1 MLAQFYPPTIGGE
14 ERHVADLSAE
24 LATRG
29 HSVTVATLWHEGCA
43 HFEIDRGVRI
53 HRIRGSMQRLER
65 IFSYKDR
72 QFAPPFP
79 DPEALLALRR
89 IIREERPDII
99 HAHNWIVHSFT
110 PLKAWSK
117 AKLVMTLHDYSLVCV
132 QKRLMRHGV
141 RCSGPGLM
149 KCLECAADFYGIGKG
164 VPSTLA
170 NFTWGEIERQAV
182 DMFLPVSH
190 SVAEQTRLAKR
201 KVAYRIIP
209 NFIPDEVEPPGD
221 DAQAMLAQLPE
232 GDFLLYVGDLMPDK
246 GVDVLLQAHAQL
258 NMSQGDREGRMQ
270 MSQGDRK
277 GAPVQYTDMQ
287 MGQDDREGAPLP
299 YTNKMSQGDREGAPL
314 PYTDMQLPL
323 VLIGRPV
330 TGYLEGLPPNVLH
343 LGRWPHSAI
352 MQAWSR
358 CAIALIPSICPDA
371 CPTVAMEAMAMGRP
385 IVASRIGGLTDILVD
400 GQTGLLVPPGD
411 VQELREAIQCLLDDA
426 GRRQGMGMIAKQ
438 CVVAFQA
445 KSVVPRIEDVYC
457 EVLNS

>member
-29 HSVTVATLWHEGCA
+29 HSVAVATLWHEGCA

-141 RCSGPGLM
+141 RCSGSGLM

-170 NFTWGEIERQAV
+170 NFTWGEIERHAV

-201 KVAYRIIP
+201 KVSYRIIP
-209 NFIPDEVEPPGD
+209 NFIPDDVEPPGD
-221 DAQAMLAQLPE
+221 DAQALLAQLPE
-232 GDFLLYVGDLMPDK
+232 DDFLLYVGDLMPDK
-246 GVDVLLQAHAQL
+246 GVDVLLQAYAQL
-258 NMSQGDREGRMQ
+258 KMLGQGDSEGRQ
-270 MSQGDRK
+270 GGQSDQGDRK
-277 GAPVQYTDMQ
+277 GAPVQYSNGL
-287 MGQDDREGAPLP
+287 MGQGGQGR
-299 YTNKMSQGDREGAPL
+299 QGDREGAPVQ
-314 PYTDMQLPL
+314 YSNGQLPL

-330 TGYLEGLPPNVLH
+330 TGYLERVPLNVLH

-385 IVASRIGGLTDILVD
+385 IVASHIGGLTDILVD

-411 VQELREAIQCLLDDA
+411 VQGLREAIQCLLDDA
-426 GRRQGMGMIAKQ
+426 GRRHDMGMIAKQ
-438 CVVAFQA
+438 RVVAFQA
-445 KSVVPRIEDVYC
+445 NSVVPRIEEVYRK
-457 EVLNS
+457 VLNS